1 MLFVGFVADGGVS
14 KQYVIAV
21 LIVGAFLSS
30 IVSAELLTPS
40 LSPEEYKKTSRRVE
54 HVEMGFTV
62 LFTLELLINFFAN
75 FFFRFFG
82 SAWNI
87 FDLLIVIMC
96 W

>member
-1 MLFVGFVADGGVS
+1 ML
-14 KQYVIAV
+14 I
-21 LIVGAFLSS
+21 IGAFLSS
-30 IVSAELLTPS
+30 IVSAELLTPG
-40 LSPEEYKKTSRRVE
+40 LPPEEYEKTSRRVE